1 MEIAHQPTK
10 KSKLTL
16 YILIAMVLGIVAGYY
31 INQNAAGNKISYS
44 PAKDYTG
51 KDSFGLSISGSQYF
65 QKVLVVK
72 DSASYR
78 NLKDSI
84 PKGTWLVVSNT
95 NKSYIPAELTEN
107 RKIDRVSAAPSHG
120 TVSIVALNE
129 IADFLK
135 LLTTI
140 FLRMVQMIIAPIV
153 FATLVVGIAKL
164 GDMKTVGRVGGK
176 AMLWFITASLVSLG
190 LGLLLVNIFKPGVGV
205 DINSTDMAA
214 VNDLLEK
221 SKGFSLQKF
230 VEHVVPKSVVEA
242 MATNEILQLVVFSV
256 FFGIALTAIGKKG
269 EPIVNALD
277 SLAHV
282 VLKMVTYVMYLAPLG
297 VFGAM
302 AAAIAK
308 NGLGILVTFGFYVGE
323 FYLGLA
329 ILWAVLLLVGYL
341 FLKHRLRI
349 LLRRIATPMSIAFST
364 ASSEAVYPKLV
375 EEMERF
381 GCNNKIVSFVLPLGY
396 SFNLDGS
403 MMYMTFASMFI
414 AQAFGITSLTGDVG
428 QQVLML
434 LVFLITS
441 KGIAGVPRASLV
453 VVLATGAMF
462 GLPPEGVGLILAID
476 VFCDMGRTMT
486 NVLGN
491 ALATAAVAKWE
502 GQLETP

>member
-1 MEIAHQPTK
+1 MDKAISTLNIILHNQLLYMEINHQPTK

-16 YILIAMVLGIVAGYY
+16 YILMAMVIGIVVGY
-31 INQNAAGNKISYS
+31 
-44 PAKDYTG
+44 
-51 KDSFGLSISGSQYF
+51 F
-65 QKVLVVK
+65 V
-72 DSASYR
+72 
-78 NLKDSI
+78 
-84 PKGTWLVVSNT
+84 NT
-95 NKSYIPAELTEN
+95 NYEPET
-107 RKIDRVSAAPSHG
+107 RKAF
-120 TVSIVALNE
+120 
-129 IADFLK
+129 ADNVK

-190 LGLLLVNIFKPGVGV
+190 LGLILVNIAKPGVGANITNIDV
-205 DINSTDMAA
+205 DG
-214 VNDLLEK
+214 VKDLVEK
-221 SKGFSLQKF
+221 TKGFSLAKF
-230 VEHVVPKSVVEA
+230 VEHVVPRSVVEA
-242 MATNEILQLVVFSV
+242 MANNEILQLVIFSI
-256 FFGIALTAIGKKG
+256 FFGVALTAIGKKG
-269 EPIVNALD
+269 EPIIKALD
-277 SLAHV
+277 SLGHI
-282 VLKMVTYVMYLAPLG
+282 VLKMVSYVMYLAPLG

-308 NGLGILVTFGFYVGE
+308 NGLGILTTFGKYVGS
-323 FYLGLA
+323 FYGGLV
-329 ILWAVLLLVGYL
+329 ILWLLLLTVGYL
-341 FLKHRLRI
+341 LFKQRLIVLLK
-349 LLRRIATPMSIAFST
+349 RIASPMSIAFST

-414 AQAFGITSLTGDVG
+414 AQAFGVTSLTDDVG
-428 QQVLML
+428 QQIIML
-434 LVFLITS
+434 LVFLVTS

-462 GLPPEGVGLILAID
+462 KLPVEEGVGMILAVD

-491 ALATAAVAKWE
+491 ALATAAVSKWE
-502 GQLETP
+502 GQLEH

>member
-1 MEIAHQPTK
+1 MEITQQPTK
-10 KSKLTL
+10 KSRLTL
-16 YILIAMVLGIVAGYY
+16 YILIAMFLGILAGYY
-31 INQNAAGNKISYS
+31 
-44 PAKDYTG
+44 
-51 KDSFGLSISGSQYF
+51 
-65 QKVLVVK
+65 VH
-72 DSASYR
+72 
-78 NLKDSI
+78 
-84 PKGTWLVVSNT
+84 
-95 NKSYIPAELTEN
+95 EN
-107 RKIDRVSAAPSHG
+107 YEAG
-120 TVSIVALNE
+120 TVKTFSDNI
-129 IADFLK
+129 K

-176 AMLWFITASLVSLG
+176 AMLWFISASLISLSLG
-190 LGLLLVNIFKPGVGV
+190 LILVNIFKPGVGV
-205 DINSTDMAA
+205 DIHNTDMDA
-214 VNDLLEK
+214 VKDLMEK
-221 SKGFSLQKF
+221 SKGFSLSKF
-230 VEHVVPKSVVEA
+230 VEHVVPRSVIEA

-269 EPIVNALD
+269 EPVINALD
-277 SLAHV
+277 AIAHV

-308 NGLGILVTFGFYVGE
+308 NGLGILVTFGKYVGE

-329 ILWAVLLLVGYL
+329 ILWALLLFVGYL
-341 FLKHRLRI
+341 FLKNRLPV
-349 LLRRIATPMSIAFST
+349 LLRRIASPMSIAFST
-364 ASSEAVYPKLV
+364 ASSDAVYPKLV

-414 AQAFGITSLTGDVG
+414 AQAFNITSITGDVW
-428 QQVLML
+428 QQVIML
-434 LVFLITS
+434 LVFLVTS

-491 ALATAAVAKWE
+491 ALATAAVSKWE
-502 GQLETP
+502 GQLEHS

>member
-1 MEIAHQPTK
+1 MEITDQPPQ

-16 YILIAMVLGIVAGYY
+16 YILIAMFLGIVAGYFVHENY
-31 INQNAAGNKISYS
+31 
-44 PAKDYTG
+44 PA
-51 KDSFGLSISGSQYF
+51 
-65 QKVLVVK
+65 
-72 DSASYR
+72 
-78 NLKDSI
+78 
-84 PKGTWLVVSNT
+84 
-95 NKSYIPAELTEN
+95 
-107 RKIDRVSAAPSHG
+107 G
-120 TVSIVALNE
+120 TVKVFSDNS
-129 IADFLK
+129 K

-176 AMLWFITASLVSLG
+176 AMLWFVTASLVSLG
-190 LGLLLVNIFKPGVGV
+190 LGLILVNIFKPGEGV
-205 DINSTDMAA
+205 DITNTDMAA

-230 VEHVVPKSVVEA
+230 VEHVVPRSVVEA

-256 FFGIALTAIGKKG
+256 FFGVALTAIGKKG
-269 EPIVNALD
+269 EPIINALD

-308 NGLGILVTFGFYVGE
+308 NGLGILVTFGKYVGE

-329 ILWAVLLLVGYL
+329 ILWGLLLFVGYL
-341 FLKHRLRI
+341 FLKNRLPV
-349 LLRRIATPMSIAFST
+349 LLRRIGVPMSIAFST

-414 AQAFGITSLTGDVG
+414 AQAFNITSITGDVW
-428 QQVLML
+428 QQIIML

-491 ALATAAVAKWE
+491 ALATAAVSKWE
-502 GQLETP
+502 GQLEHS

>member
-1 MEIAHQPTK
+1 M
-10 KSKLTL
+10 
-16 YILIAMVLGIVAGYY
+16 YILIAMALGIVAGYFVHENY
-31 INQNAAGNKISYS
+31 
-44 PAKDYTG
+44 
-51 KDSFGLSISGSQYF
+51 
-65 QKVLVVK
+65 
-72 DSASYR
+72 
-78 NLKDSI
+78 
-84 PKGTWLVVSNT
+84 
-95 NKSYIPAELTEN
+95 PAETIKVFSDN
-107 RKIDRVSAAPSHG
+107 I
-120 TVSIVALNE
+120 
-129 IADFLK
+129 K

-140 FLRMVQMIIAPIV
+140 FLRLVQMIIAPIV
-153 FATLVVGIAKL
+153 FSTLVVGIARL

-190 LGLLLVNIFKPGVGV
+190 LGLILVNILKPGVGFNTSHV
-205 DINSTDMAA
+205 DISA
-214 VNDLLEK
+214 VKDVLEK
-221 SKGFSLQKF
+221 SQGFSLSKF
-230 VEHVVPKSVVEA
+230 VEHVVPKSIVEA
-242 MATNEILQLVVFSV
+242 MANNEILQLVVFSV
-256 FFGIALTAIGKKG
+256 FFGLAVTAVGKKG
-269 EPIVNALD
+269 EPIINALD

-282 VLKMVTYVMYLAPLG
+282 ALKMVTYVMYMAPLG

-308 NGLGILVTFGFYVGE
+308 NGLGVLITFSKYIGS

-329 ILWAVLLLVGYL
+329 VLWLLLLFIGYL
-341 FLKHRLRI
+341 IFKNRLSHLI
-349 LLRRIATPMSIAFST
+349 KRIASPMSIAFST

-414 AQAFGITSLTGDVG
+414 AQAFNVTSITGDIS
-428 QQVLML
+428 QQIIML

-453 VVLATGAMF
+453 VVLATGSMF
-462 GLPPEGVGLILAID
+462 KLPVEEGVALILAID

-491 ALATAAVAKWE
+491 ALATAAVSKWE
-502 GQLETP
+502 GQLEHG

>member
-1 MEIAHQPTK
+1 MEVTQQSNK
-10 KSKLTL
+10 KSKLTW
-16 YILIAMVLGIVAGYY
+16 YILIAMVLGIIVGYLVHNNY
-31 INQNAAGNKISYS
+31 PPETRKAFADNA
-44 PAKDYTG
+44 
-51 KDSFGLSISGSQYF
+51 
-65 QKVLVVK
+65 
-72 DSASYR
+72 
-78 NLKDSI
+78 
-84 PKGTWLVVSNT
+84 
-95 NKSYIPAELTEN
+95 
-107 RKIDRVSAAPSHG
+107 
-120 TVSIVALNE
+120 
-129 IADFLK
+129 K

-176 AMLWFITASLVSLG
+176 AMLWFITASLISLG
-190 LGLLLVNIFKPGVGV
+190 LGLILVNIFEPGVGAN
-205 DINSTDMAA
+205 ITNTDMAA
-214 VNDLLEK
+214 VSDLLEK
-221 SKGFSLQKF
+221 SKGFSLAKF
-230 VEHVVPKSVVEA
+230 VEHVVPRSVVEA

-269 EPIVNALD
+269 EPIINALD

-302 AAAIAK
+302 AAAISK
-308 NGLGILVTFGFYVGE
+308 NGLGILVTFGKYIGE
-323 FYLGLA
+323 FYFGLA
-329 ILWAVLLLVGYL
+329 ILWGILLFVGYL
-341 FLKHRLRI
+341 ILKNRLPV
-349 LLRRIATPMSIAFST
+349 LLRRISSPMGIAFST

-414 AQAFGITSLTGDVG
+414 AQAFGVTAITGDVG
-428 QQVLML
+428 QQIIML
-434 LVFLITS
+434 LVFLVTS

-462 GLPPEGVGLILAID
+462 GIPPEGVGLILAID

-491 ALATAAVAKWE
+491 ALATAAVSKWE

>member
-1 MEIAHQPTK
+1 MEVPHQPTK
-10 KSKLTL
+10 KSRLTL
-16 YILIAMVLGIVAGYY
+16 YILLSMVLGIIAGYY
-31 INQNAAGNKISYS
+31 VHENYNAGTIKIFSDN
-44 PAKDYTG
+44 A
-51 KDSFGLSISGSQYF
+51 
-65 QKVLVVK
+65 
-72 DSASYR
+72 
-78 NLKDSI
+78 
-84 PKGTWLVVSNT
+84 
-95 NKSYIPAELTEN
+95 
-107 RKIDRVSAAPSHG
+107 
-120 TVSIVALNE
+120 
-129 IADFLK
+129 K

-140 FLRMVQMIIAPIV
+140 FLRLVQMIIAPIV

-176 AMLWFITASLVSLG
+176 AMLWFITASLVSLS
-190 LGLLLVNIFKPGVGV
+190 LGLILVNIFKPGVGV
-205 DINSTDMAA
+205 DITNTDMAA

-256 FFGIALTAIGKKG
+256 FFGVALTAIGKKG
-269 EPIVNALD
+269 EPIINALD

-282 VLKMVTYVMYLAPLG
+282 VLKMVTYVMYLAPVG

-308 NGLGILVTFGFYVGE
+308 NGLGILVTFGYYVGE

-329 ILWAVLLLVGYL
+329 ILWLILLFVGYL
-341 FLKHRLRI
+341 FLKKRLRV
-349 LLRRIATPMSIAFST
+349 LLSRIASPMSIAFST

-414 AQAFGITSLTGDVG
+414 AQAFNITSITGDVW
-428 QQVLML
+428 QQIIML
-434 LVFLITS
+434 LVFLVTS

-453 VVLATGAMF
+453 VVLAAGAMF

-491 ALATAAVAKWE
+491 ALATAAVSKWE
-502 GQLETP
+502 GQLEHS